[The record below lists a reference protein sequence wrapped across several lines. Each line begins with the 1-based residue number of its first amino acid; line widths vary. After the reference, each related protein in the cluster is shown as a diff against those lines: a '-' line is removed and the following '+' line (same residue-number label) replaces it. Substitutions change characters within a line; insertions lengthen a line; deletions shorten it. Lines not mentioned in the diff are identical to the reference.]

1 MKIIFKKRKKERNL
15 KNKIKKLKKALLV
28 GKLKWPFQTKTH
40 RRQYSISHRSKKE
53 LSRDVTEHT
62 SQN

>member
-1 MKIIFKKRKKERNL
+1 M
-15 KNKIKKLKKALLV
+15 LKKALLV